1 MIMPKRHHLKEA
13 EGLDRVTPPV
23 LLHTLGLQVGECP
36 RHLSFRNDGAGI
48 RTGTES
54 MNASSHLLT
63 TCDGVR
69 LAWAASGHGLP
80 LVRAANWLTHL
91 DHDAGSPVW
100 RHWLRFLRSEE
111 HTSELQ
117 SLMRISYAVFCLK
130 KKTTT
135 QY

>member
-1 MIMPKRHHLKEA
+1 
-13 EGLDRVTPPV
+13 
-23 LLHTLGLQVGECP
+23 
-36 RHLSFRNDGAGI
+36 
-48 RTGTES
+48 

-100 RHWLRFLRSEE
+100 RHWLRFLAGHYRYVRYDERGCGLSDWEVGE
-111 HTSELQ
+111 LALESWIGDLETSGERRVGKEVVSTCGYGGGRYHSKHKNTDQ
-117 SLMRISYAVFCLK
+117 
-130 KKTTT
+130 T
-135 QY
+135 Q